1 MRLFRPVTCATRSG
15 HPPSAHNAHD
25 SNEPRRWIRRRKRG
39 DNSKMKNSK
48 RACTA
53 LLTALVF
60 IAGNMGARPQSAQ
73 VTGDQ
78 AKNGASAT
86 KPAEKKSAD
95 SAPTTKKNN
104 SGNAASRTSPT
115 APTPAS
121 AAAPP
126 GNAPASAPSSATAAT
141 QKTST
146 AKKCGHG
153 LGKYRVRRVSWARHT
168 LVWQN
173 QAGQVHDGSRR
184 HQGRLQ
190 GFRKKLEARSFI
202 FQSKKERRK

>member
-1 MRLFRPVTCATRSG
+1 
-15 HPPSAHNAHD
+15 
-25 SNEPRRWIRRRKRG
+25 
-39 DNSKMKNSK
+39 MKNSK

-104 SGNAASRTSPT
+104 SGNTASSTSPT

-126 GNAPASAPSSATAAT
+126 GSAPASAPSSATAAT

-146 AKKCGHG
+146 AKNAAMVWVNTESGVYHG
-153 LGKYRVRRVSWARHT
+153 PGTRWYGRTKQGKYMTEADAIK
-168 LVWQN
+168 
-173 QAGQVHDGSRR
+173 AGYKASG
-184 HQGRLQ
+184 
-190 GFRKKLEARSFI
+190 KN
-202 FQSKKERRK
+202 